1 MESNFGKDDDIMSIS
16 INEIK
21 EYLIKNKVKPSFPRL
36 KVFEYLVS
44 HPSHPTV
51 DDIHKSL
58 VVEMP
63 TLSKTTVYNTMDLF
77 LEFNIVRSLAIES
90 NELRYDVDVSNHGHF
105 KCEQCHTIFE
115 FDMDPTFINPGSL
128 NEFTISERN
137 VCYKGI
143 CPNCQPAKEE
153 ASSA

>member
-1 MESNFGKDDDIMSIS
+1 MSIS

-44 HPSHPTV
+44 HPSHPSA

-63 TLSKTTVYNTMDLF
+63 TLSKTTIYNTLDLF
-77 LEFNIVRSLAIES
+77 LESNIVRSLTIEG

-105 KCEQCHTIFE
+105 KCEQCLTIYE
-115 FDMDPTFINPGSL
+115 FDMDPTFINPSSL
-128 NEFTISERN
+128 EEFTISERN

-143 CPNCQPAKEE
+143 CPKCQSTEE
-153 ASSA
+153 NTSA